1 MSTMSMSPK
10 QDDVLKSKSY
20 AKLPEVLNIPN
31 LIQVQLDSFQWFQED
46 GLKEL
51 FQEVSPIKDF
61 TGTRLEL
68 YFIGYEFRPPQFSIE
83 ECYQRDITYSAPLY
97 VKAQL
102 IIKDTGEI
110 KEQEIFFGDI
120 PLMTDKGTFVISGA
134 ERVIVNQL
142 IRSPGIYFSAQEDP
156 VTGRVLCSAKL
167 IPEHGTWLEFET
179 SNRDVIST
187 KVNGKRKIPMSTIL
201 RAIGYDS
208 NDELLNIFKDV
219 DTSTEHQ
226 FIKSTIEKDPACKN
240 KSDALTAIYNRLR
253 PGELATVENATTL
266 LDNMFFNPRRYDLGK
281 VGRYKLNKRW
291 NELNHK
297 FGLSIN
303 MPEQSYRA
311 LKPEDFVAILKHMI
325 IINNNLEHADDIDH
339 LGNRRVRTAGHLIQN
354 QFRIGILRLEQ
365 AIKERMSIIGPEA
378 ATPATLINNR
388 PIIASMREFFG
399 SSQLSQFMDQT
410 NPLAELTHKRRLSAM
425 GPGGLSRERA
435 GFDVRDVHH
444 SHYGKICPIE
454 TPEGPNIGLIGSLA
468 TYASIDEY
476 GFIQTPYRIVI
487 HKVPLSQLTGK
498 TVLQDVLDKKGI
510 CIIPARTVA
519 TDDLIGK
526 LTASFQDSSSKKVA
540 KTKKGS
546 KESTEMSID
555 SLIGIVPHVSVDIV
569 NLTADKEEQ
578 YSIAQA
584 NAVLNERNEFTEDKV
599 DVIRGGKYLKESP
612 DKIDLMDVSPK
623 QVFSVTT
630 SLIPFLEH
638 DDANRALMGSNMQRQ
653 AVPLI
658 HPEAPLISTG
668 MEGEVAKY
676 SGQVIFAR
684 EEGKVTSVISNQIV
698 IKEKGGEHV
707 YPLSKFIRTNQGTC
721 VNQRP
726 IVSKGQVVKKGQV
739 LADSSATDKGDLA
752 LGQNIICAFM
762 SWRGYNFEDAIIL
775 SERLSKDDKFS
786 SIHIE
791 KYEIEARETKLGVEE
806 ITRDIPNVGEES
818 LRDLDEHG
826 VIRVGAEVGPGDILV
841 GKISPKGETEL
852 TAEEKLLRA
861 IFGEKAREVK
871 DSSLRVPHG
880 EWGKV
885 IDVKEFNRDSNRDL
899 PAGVNRLVRVWVA
912 QKRKVSV
919 GDKMAGRHGNK
930 GVIARVLPEEDMPFL
945 PDGRPVDIILNPI
958 GVPSRMNI
966 GQILETHLGWAAE
979 MLGLRIINPIFDGA
993 NNLAIEDALSRAW
1006 IIWESGAA
1014 KSTGNGNSHVEII
1027 NKSKKWVK
1035 EKGYNPDK
1043 VFDDQYSGEAR
1054 RVCLRIWL
1062 EGLGVKVTSDKNLDD
1077 IVEKVYIEQKE
1088 TPPTFGKITLFDGQ
1102 TGEPFDQPITIGSIY
1117 MMKLIHL
1124 VEDKVHAR
1132 STGPYSLI
1140 TQQPLGGKAQFGG
1153 QRFGEMEVWALEAY
1167 GASHVLQE
1175 LLTVKSDDV
1184 AGRAKTYEALVKGE
1198 DIIQPGV
1205 PESFKVLFMELRSLG
1220 LAIELLNEEEEMV
1233 NFFEERKKIISKPRS
1248 LN

>member
-1 MSTMSMSPK
+1 MSISPAEK
-10 QDDVLKSKSY
+10 NKSLTATRKSFGT
-20 AKLPEVLNIPN
+20 LPEVLSIPN
-31 LIQVQLDSFQWFQED
+31 LIQVQLDSFRWFQEEA
-46 GLKEL
+46 LKEL
-51 FQEVSPIKDF
+51 FEEISPIQDF

-68 YFIGYEFRPPQFSIE
+68 RFIGYEFRQPPFSVE
-83 ECYQRDITYSAPLY
+83 ECYQRDMTYAAPLY
-97 VKAQL
+97 IRAQL
-102 IIKDTGEI
+102 IVKETGEI

-120 PLMTDKGTFVISGA
+120 PIMTNKGTFVISGA

-142 IRSPGIYFSAQEDP
+142 IRSPGIYFSTQEEP
-156 VTGRVLCSAKL
+156 ITGRELCSAKL

-179 SNRDVIST
+179 SSRDIIST
-187 KVNGKRKIPMSTIL
+187 KVNGKRKIPIATLLRAMGYETDNQILELFSDVDVLPEHIFIQSTI
-201 RAIGYDS
+201 D
-208 NDELLNIFKDV
+208 
-219 DTSTEHQ
+219 
-226 FIKSTIEKDPACKN
+226 KDPSG
-240 KSDALTAIYNRLR
+240 KSKEEALKEIYKRLR
-253 PGELATVENATTL
+253 PGELPTTENAQIL
-266 LDNMFFNPRRYDLGK
+266 LNNLFFNPRRYNLGK
-281 VGRYKLNKRW
+281 IGRYKLNKR
-291 NELNHK
+291 L
-297 FGLSIN
+297 GLSI
-303 MPEQSYRA
+303 PQAHRA
-311 LKPEDFVAILKHMI
+311 LTHEDFIEIIRHII
-325 IINNNLEHADDIDH
+325 IINNGKEGPDDIDN

-354 QFRIGILRLEQ
+354 QFRIGLLRLEQ
-365 AIKERMSIIGPEA
+365 AIKERMSTIGPEL
-378 ATPATLINNR
+378 ATPTNLINNR

-476 GFIQTPYRIVI
+476 GFIQTPYRKVI
-487 HKVPLSQLTGK
+487 HELMSNDSD
-498 TVLQDVLDKKGI
+498 LQGRIAYEDIVDDQGNIIVSNRDVITDKAMK
-510 CIIPARTVA
+510 
-519 TDDLIGK
+519 K
-526 LTASFQDSSSKKVA
+526 LEA
-540 KTKKGS
+540 
-546 KESTEMSID
+546 
-555 SLIGIVPHVSVDIV
+555 LNPHPVKIMPFVSDEIV

-578 YSIAQA
+578 YTIAQA
-584 NAVLNERNEFTEDKV
+584 NVVLNEKNEFAEDRV
-599 DVIRGGKYLKESP
+599 GAIHGGEYLKES
-612 DKIDLMDVSPK
+612 IDRIHFMDVSPK
-623 QVFSVTT
+623 QIFSVTT

-658 HPEAPLISTG
+658 FPDAPLIGTG
-668 MEGEVAKY
+668 MEEEVAKS
-676 SGQVIFAR
+676 SGQVVYAS
-684 EEGKVTSVISNQIV
+684 EGGEVMSVTGNQVV
-698 IKEKGGEHV
+698 IKEDNGNERL
-707 YPLSKFIRTNQGTC
+707 YPLSKFVRTNQGTC

-726 IVSKGQVVKKGQV
+726 IVSKGQRIEKKQVV
-739 LADSSATDKGDLA
+739 ADSTATQKGELA
-752 LGQNIICAFM
+752 LGQNILCAFM

-775 SERLSKDDKFS
+775 SQRLVKNDKFT

-791 KYEIEARETKLGVEE
+791 KYEIEAREGKLGAEE
-806 ITRDIPNVGEES
+806 ITRDIPNVSEES
-818 LRDLDEHG
+818 LRDLDEYG
-826 VIRVGAEVGPGDILV
+826 IIRIGAEVGPGDILV

-885 IDVKEFNRDSNRDL
+885 IDVKEFSRDNYRDL
-899 PAGVNRLVRVWVA
+899 PAGVNRLVRVWIA

-930 GVIARVLPEEDMPFL
+930 GVISCILPEEDMPYL
-945 PDGRPVDIILNPI
+945 PDGRPVDIVLNPI

-979 MLGLRIINPIFDGA
+979 TLGLKILNPIFDGA
-993 NNLAIEDALSRAW
+993 KNIDIEGSLAKAW
-1006 IIWESGAA
+1006 IIRQAEAVDYMDDGMCSVDFDMV
-1014 KSTGNGNSHVEII
+1014 KS
-1027 NKSKKWVK
+1027 WLK
-1035 EKGYNPDK
+1035 ERGYNYNK
-1043 VFDDQYSGEAR
+1043 VFDDKHPAEAR
-1054 RVCLRIWL
+1054 NTCLKLWL
-1062 EGLGVKVTSDKNLDD
+1062 ESLG
-1077 IVEKVYIEQKE
+1077 EKVEHDKDIDPLINKIYIEKRKS
-1088 TPPTFGKITLFDGQ
+1088 PPIYGKSVLYDGR
-1102 TGEPFDQPITIGSIY
+1102 TNEPFDQPVTVGDIY

-1198 DIIQPGV
+1198 DILQAGV

-1220 LAIELLNEEEEMV
+1220 LAVELLNEEEEMI
-1233 NFFEERKKIISKPRS
+1233 NFFEEKKKALPKSKS
-1248 LN
+1248 FS